1 MKLRALLLFLL
12 TFGLASAAGLDGAWT
27 AEMKMRAGKKSGS
40 QERTVSV
47 TMNLKNENGQ
57 ITGTVITGGRK
68 RSQTA
73 QVTTGKLDG
82 NSFTFETV
90 YSGKKGEQKK
100 EWRGTLEGDTLQ
112 GTCSRAG
119 GKGKRGQSFTAKRS

>member
-12 TFGLASAAGLDGAWT
+12 AFGLASADGLNGSWT
-27 AEMKMRAGKKSGS
+27 AEMKTRGGKKAGS
-40 QERTVSV
+40 QEQTVSV

-73 QVTTGKLDG
+73 QITSGKLDG

-100 EWRGTLEGDTLQ
+100 AWRGTLDGDTLQ
-112 GTCSRAG
+112 GTCSREG
-119 GKGKRGQSFTAKRS
+119 GKGKRGQPFTAKRS